1 MIGRRLVV
9 MPAGWS
15 ASREF
20 WIPSRRPT
28 MAANGE
34 PVKKRTLSEAEL
46 AARRANAKKSTGP
59 KDTSRTRYNGTKHG
73 LRGGPVLPGESQE
86 AYDRRME
93 GWMKDHAPANDSQAF
108 MVTCLV
114 DLSFK
119 IARGD
124 AVETALGLE

>member
-34 PVKKRTLSEAEL
+34 PVKKRILSEAEL
-46 AARRANAKKSTGP
+46 AARRANAKRSTGP

-73 LRGGPVLPGESQE
+73 LRGGPVLPGESQQ
-86 AYDRRME
+86 AYDQRMAQ
-93 GWMKDHAPANDSQAF
+93 WMKDHGPTSDSQAF
-108 MVTCLV
+108 MVERLV
-114 DLSFK
+114 NLS
-119 IARGD
+119 
-124 AVETALGLE
+124 